1 MINTYLLIN
10 YWPKK
15 YNLNKHSPLLIRD
28 SRVDTTIPAT
38 IQKMPDLDEKQD
50 QGYVLQT

>member
-1 MINTYLLIN
+1 MISTH
-10 YWPKK
+10 
-15 YNLNKHSPLLIRD
+15 NLNKHSPLLIPAD